1 MMEGL
6 LGIGSGSTLLRD
18 VFLRVLRFPLSLKTN
33 ILKLQFDQEWYTK
46 NHYLEVLPQ
55 NRCLFIYLLF
65 KHVKSNE
72 TMFLRFGDIMTP
84 LSKEQK

>member
-1 MMEGL
+1 MIMMEGL

-72 TMFLRFGDIMTP
+72 TMFRRFGDIMTP
-84 LSKEQK
+84 LSKE

>member
-1 MMEGL
+1 MIIMEGL
-6 LGIGSGSTLLRD
+6 GLEL
-18 VFLRVLRFPLSLKTN
+18 VRVLRFPLSLKTN

-46 NHYLEVLPQ
+46 NHCLEVLPQ

-72 TMFLRFGDIMTP
+72 TMFRRFGDKGIIK
-84 LSKEQK
+84 LSKE

>member
-6 LGIGSGSTLLRD
+6 LGIGSGSTLLRE

-72 TMFLRFGDIMTP
+72 TMFQRFGDIMTP
-84 LSKEQK
+84 LSKE

>member
-1 MMEGL
+1 MIMMEGL

-84 LSKEQK
+84 LSKE

>member
-6 LGIGSGSTLLRD
+6 LGIGSFSALLRA

-46 NHYLEVLPQ
+46 NHYLEVLPPKS
-55 NRCLFIYLLF
+55 LFIYLF
-65 KHVKSNE
+65 V
-72 TMFLRFGDIMTP
+72 I
-84 LSKEQK
+84 

>member
-6 LGIGSGSTLLRD
+6 LGIGSGSTLLRE

-55 NRCLFIYLLF
+55 NRCLFIYFLL

-72 TMFLRFGDIMTP
+72 TICSDVSAT
-84 LSKEQK
+84 S

>member
-6 LGIGSGSTLLRD
+6 LGIGSGSTLLRE

-46 NHYLEVLPQ
+46 NHYLEVLPL

-72 TMFLRFGDIMTP
+72 TMFQRFGDIMTP
-84 LSKEQK
+84 LSKE

>member
-1 MMEGL
+1 MMEEL
-6 LGIGSGSTLLRD
+6 LGIGSGSALLRE
-18 VFLRVLRFPLSLKTN
+18 VFLRVLRFPLSLKTK

-46 NHYLEVLPQ
+46 NHHLEVLPQ

-72 TMFLRFGDIMTP
+72 TMFRCFNDIMMP
-84 LSKEQK
+84 LSKE